1 MTGICNGSKNVRA
14 GGFWAE
20 KANALLE
27 NEIFDVYSERHLKHG
42 INFPPP
48 TDGLYIGLFFH

>member
-1 MTGICNGSKNVRA
+1 MRA

-27 NEIFDVYSERHLKHG
+27 NEIFHIYWEKHLKPG

-48 TDGLYIGLFFH
+48 ADGLYSGLFFQ